1 MTHGFGSDAVLL
13 ARSAVMHEVAG
24 ASLPSIPSSPRF
36 SERSGAFVTLSNHP
50 DGSLRGCIGFP
61 LPVFPLGKAI
71 VEAGRSACHD
81 PRFPDLG
88 RDEASNVTVEVTVLS
103 VPERI
108 RAQNPSDIRDSIAI
122 GRDGL
127 MLELFGMRG
136 LFLPQVPVEQ
146 GWDVDQ
152 YLSHLSMKAGLP
164 PDAWKSPDATLFRF
178 TGEIWA
184 EVAPN
189 GSVKRVSD
197 ERYRFGSGGQG
208 LRGR

>member
-1 MTHGFGSDAVLL
+1 MTGGFGPDAVLL

-24 ASLPSIPSSPRF
+24 APFPAIPSSSRF

-61 LPVFPLGKAI
+61 MPVLPLGEAI
-71 VEAGRSACHD
+71 VEAGMSACHD
-81 PRFPDLG
+81 PRFPDLEG
-88 RDEASNVTVEVTVLS
+88 DEASCVTVEVTILS

-108 RAQNPSDIRDSIAI
+108 RAETPRDIKDSIVI

-127 MLELFGMRG
+127 MLELFGARG

-146 GWDVDQ
+146 GWDINQ
-152 YLSHLSMKAGLP
+152 YLFHLGLKAGLP
-164 PDAWKSPDATLFRF
+164 PDAWRSPDAVLYRF

-184 EVAPN
+184 EVSPN

-197 ERYRFGSGGQG
+197 ERYRFGYGGQG
-208 LRGR
+208 PR